1 MKEAEPVGR
10 SGGALITCPSCQDAI
25 ETNYLCLIFNTPQC
39 SYCTARLIRAIGQL
53 KTQTSAEITARRRV
67 VLATAL
73 DYGHSETEMRALVKS
88 GPWVQPLEREKPTKC
103 RG

>member
-1 MKEAEPVGR
+1 M
-10 SGGALITCPSCQDAI
+10 TCTDCESST
-25 ETNYLCLIFNTPQC
+25 ETDGLWAQYNCPQC
-39 SYCTARLIRAIGQL
+39 PYCTARLIKAIGQL

-73 DYGHSETEMRALVKS
+73 DYGHSETEMRALVKN
-88 GPWVQPLEREKPTKC
+88 GPWVQSLELDKPVKR